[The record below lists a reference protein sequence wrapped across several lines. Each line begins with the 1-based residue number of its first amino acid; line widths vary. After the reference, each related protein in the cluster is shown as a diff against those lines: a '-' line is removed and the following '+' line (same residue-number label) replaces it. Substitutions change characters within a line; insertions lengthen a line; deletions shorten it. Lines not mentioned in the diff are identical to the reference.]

1 MTMPPTL
8 AAGHRPSPQP
18 EDDAV
23 EFIVEMARALCQHG
37 TPAHRLETA
46 MSTCAERLGLHA
58 EFFATPT
65 AVFASIGKAR
75 ENVTRLV
82 RVESADL
89 NLDRLAQID
98 LILQCVS
105 SGELSPADGRRELRE
120 SIKSPPTWPAWAA
133 TLAFALA
140 AATASR
146 FFGGGW
152 CEIAAAALAG
162 LIVGLAVLLSRH
174 IRRLVRVFEFAA
186 GVLVAV
192 FATAAAAS
200 PLGVDHETVIIS
212 GLIVLLPGLSLTMAV
227 SEIASRN
234 IVAGSAR
241 LIGAATTGAVIAFGV
256 AAGTGVTEAMLTPHP
271 LPIVPL
277 SPVTLWIALALAPL
291 ALVILFNASPRDLPA
306 VAVVSTAGFLTAR
319 FTGDTAGTTLGIAAG
334 ALVVGLLSNA
344 RAIRVNRPVAVCAI
358 PGIMLLVPGSI
369 GFRSLAAFLEQQAV
383 RGLEAAV
390 LAASVALGLAIGLLL
405 ANVILPPKREL

>member
-1 MTMPPTL
+1 MPPTPT
-8 AAGHRPSPQP
+8 AGRRPSPQTD
-18 EDDAV
+18 DDAV

-46 MSTCAERLGLHA
+46 MSTCAQRLGLHA

-65 AVFASIGKAR
+65 AVFASIGEAR
-75 ENVTRLV
+75 DNVTRLV

-98 LILQCVS
+98 FILQCVS
-105 SGELSPADGRRELRE
+105 SGELAPSDGRRELRE
-120 SIKSPPTWPAWAA
+120 TLKSPPAWPVWAA

-152 CEIAAAALAG
+152 REITAAAMAG

-174 IRRLVRVFEFAA
+174 TRRLIRVFEFAA
-186 GVLVAV
+186 GMLVAA
-192 FATAAAAS
+192 FATAAASS

-212 GLIVLLPGLSLTMAV
+212 GLIVLLPGLSLTIAV
-227 SEIASRN
+227 SEIAARN

-241 LIGAATTGAVIAFGV
+241 LIGAATSGAVIAFGV
-256 AAGTGVTEAMLTPHP
+256 AVGTGLVGAMLTPHP
-271 LPIVPL
+271 VPIIPFHP
-277 SPVTLWIALALAPL
+277 STLWLALALAPL
-291 ALVILFNASPRDLPA
+291 ALVILFSASPRDLPA
-306 VAVVSTAGFLTAR
+306 VALVTSAGFLTAR
-319 FTGDTAGTTLGIAAG
+319 LTSDTAGTTLGIAAG
-334 ALVVGLLSNA
+334 ALVVGLISNA
-344 RAIRVNRPVAVCAI
+344 RAIRVNRPVAVCSI